1 MKKWIV
7 AFLLIAFVATEMSC
21 VVRVK
26 ERRRPV
32 PPPRARAV
40 VVY

>member
-7 AFLLIAFVATEMSC
+7 AFLLIAFVVTEMSC
-21 VVRVK
+21 VVRVR

-32 PPPRARAV
+32 PAPRPRAV